1 MYGDINRFL
10 DLDDNEVHLTET
22 FGTDEWKNAPKND
35 PNKRLEFLHDL
46 YKKQLKSFSG
56 ANITFVNSFMMKNK
70 SNQTSYFLFFG
81 TNKIEGLEK
90 MKEAMWRTDKS
101 GNFEFSDATYRPFQG
116 VLFEDKPRYSELKII
131 ILEKFKGKT
140 ISSKKLGDFVVTE
153 TSFLRSHYKIPIL
166 RKMEKE
172 SPSQIQ
178 VSNRKRKGTYP
189 DDSIIKFL

>member
-1 MYGDINRFL
+1 
-10 DLDDNEVHLTET
+10 
-22 FGTDEWKNAPKND
+22 
-35 PNKRLEFLHDL
+35 
-46 YKKQLKSFSG
+46 
-56 ANITFVNSFMMKNK
+56 MKNK